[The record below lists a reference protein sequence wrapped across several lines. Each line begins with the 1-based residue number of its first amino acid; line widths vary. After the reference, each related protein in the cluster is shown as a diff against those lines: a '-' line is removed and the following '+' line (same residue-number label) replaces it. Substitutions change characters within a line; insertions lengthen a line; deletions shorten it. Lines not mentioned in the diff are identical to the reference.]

1 VEVKEIQV
9 SVVPVVQVLLILL
22 PTCQSLGPGA
32 GEVKAVQQVA
42 LVEQVAGVLVQSET
56 QQVLL
61 VAQTLVA
68 VVVVAVIPME
78 TVAMV
83 DQAS

>member
-32 GEVKAVQQVA
+32 GEVKVIQQVA